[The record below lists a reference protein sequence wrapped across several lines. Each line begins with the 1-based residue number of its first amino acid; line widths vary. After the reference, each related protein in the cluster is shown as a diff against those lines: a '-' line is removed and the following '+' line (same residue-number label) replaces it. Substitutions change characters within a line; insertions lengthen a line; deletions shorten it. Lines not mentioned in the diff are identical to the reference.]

1 MYVEIEKAEEEPQ
14 HPFQVSALWASFA
27 GMESEALLSM

>member
-1 MYVEIEKAEEEPQ
+1 MYVEKEKAEEEPQ
-14 HPFQVSALWASFA
+14 HPFQLSELLVIFA